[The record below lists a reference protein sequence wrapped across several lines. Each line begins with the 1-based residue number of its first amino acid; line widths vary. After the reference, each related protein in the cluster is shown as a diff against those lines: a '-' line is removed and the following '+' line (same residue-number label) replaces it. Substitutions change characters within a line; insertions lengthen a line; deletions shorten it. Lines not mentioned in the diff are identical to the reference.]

1 MRLRGAAMSSSRAA
15 AQAAAAQL
23 APRSAIARGPRNA
36 MHGMSAAGT
45 HALQRLVTVFN
56 RGTCTPRGGM
66 LSMNAIYS
74 SSCLEVCNFRS
85 IT

>member
-1 MRLRGAAMSSSRAA
+1 VRLRGAAMSSSRAA

-45 HALQRLVTVFN
+45 HAWQRLVTALAYIL
-56 RGTCTPRGGM
+56 RRYIRQPLSGAGTVISYDAVRIRY
-66 LSMNAIYS
+66 L
-74 SSCLEVCNFRS
+74 
-85 IT
+85 

>member
-23 APRSAIARGPRNA
+23 APRSAIARGLRNA

-45 HALQRLVTVFN
+45 HALQRLVTVI
-56 RGTCTPRGGM
+56 
-66 LSMNAIYS
+66 S
-74 SSCLEVCNFRS
+74 V
-85 IT
+85 